1 MIEKEITV
9 QGPKDE
15 ALDATLFN
23 SDDAE
28 GLKTRW
34 SAIQTGFVD
43 EPRKAVEQADAL
55 VAEVLKRLTEGFAQE
70 RAELERQWDR
80 GDQITTE
87 DLRVALRRY
96 RAFFG
101 RLLTI

>member
-1 MIEKEITV
+1 MNEKETEK
-9 QGPKDE
+9 QGATDE
-15 ALDATLFN
+15 ALGTPLFN
-23 SDDAE
+23 ADDAE

-70 RAELERQWDR
+70 RAELEQQWDR

-96 RAFFG
+96 REFFG

>member
-1 MIEKEITV
+1 MNEKEMTL
-9 QGPKDE
+9 QKSSGE
-15 ALDATLFN
+15 ALDAPLFN

-55 VAEVLKRLTEGFAQE
+55 VAEVFKRLTEGFAQE
-70 RAELERQWDR
+70 RAELEKQWDR
-80 GDQITTE
+80 GDHATTE

-96 RAFFG
+96 KAFFE